1 MHQTSLYKLEAFRIK
16 FKVEMPLIQKKLLLL
31 KRLSIKAVAVAIC
44 VVLPW
49 NATAIN
55 HGSMTDQ
62 LLSKKLGSNLI
73 ESLLVKSLLE
83 ITEGKN
89 KQAFNTVNELIR
101 NAPNFKLAY
110 LIRGDLLTA
119 QGNALEAF
127 GNSSVS
133 TIDNANNKGEL
144 QGLRDEARTRIEYY
158 LSTKKISQQPNLL
171 VEFGAGHS
179 HLIVVDTAKSRLYLY
194 KKVGD
199 GLQYVADYYV
209 TIGKNG
215 AAKQTE
221 GDKRTPLGL
230 YFASAKLNRPLDAF
244 YGEGA
249 YPLNYPNELDQHQK
263 KNGSGI
269 WLHGTPT
276 NTYSRPPRDS
286 DGCVVLSNPDLVA
299 LAPILQNGKVPVI
312 IADNLE
318 WLENDQFKQKLES
331 QQAEKAALKNAIEDW
346 RKDWVSQNTDAYL
359 SHYSKK
365 FFYSDGD
372 LQKWADYKRGI
383 QAAKPKVAIQINDIS
398 MFGYPGEHK
407 AHGLTEPIVVVNF
420 EQDFKSTGLQN
431 KMRKR
436 QYWINENNSWKII
449 YEGTG

>member
-1 MHQTSLYKLEAFRIK
+1 MS
-16 FKVEMPLIQKKLLLL
+16 LIQTRSLF
-31 KRLSIKAVAVAIC
+31 KAVLVAVC

-55 HGSMTDQ
+55 HGSRTDQ
-62 LLSKKLGSNLI
+62 FLAKKLGSNLV

-101 NAPNFKLAY
+101 AAPNFKLAY

-119 QGNALEAF
+119 QGRGLEAF
-127 GNSSVS
+127 GASAANTEGAASKNSATSK
-133 TIDNANNKGEL
+133 DEL
-144 QGLRDEARTRIEYY
+144 NGLRDEARTRIEYY

-171 VEFGAGHS
+171 VQFGAGQS
-179 HLIVVDTAKSRLYLY
+179 HLIVVDTSKSRLFLY
-194 KKVGD
+194 KKVD
-199 GLQYVADYYV
+199 DDLQYVADYYV

-215 AAKQTE
+215 VSKQVE

-230 YFASAKLNRPLDAF
+230 YFAGSKINRPLDDF
-244 YGEGA
+244 YGDGA
-249 YPLNYPNELDQHQK
+249 YPLNYPNELDQHQN

-276 NTYSRPPRDS
+276 DTYSRPPRAS
-286 DGCVVLSNPDLVA
+286 DGCVVLSNPDLKT
-299 LAPILQNGKVPVI
+299 LAPILQAGRVPVL

-318 WLENDQFKQKLES
+318 WLEKDQFKDKIEAQSADKQALES
-331 QQAEKAALKNAIEDW
+331 ALEDW

-365 FFYSDGD
+365 FFYTDGG

-383 QAAKPKVAIQINDIS
+383 QAAKPKVAIEINDVS

-407 AHGLTEPIVVVNF
+407 AHGLTEPMVVVNF

-449 YEGTG
+449 YEGAG